1 MKPKVTR
8 ILNIV
13 AVLFIVLA
21 GGYFVMKM
29 RSGGKRAVSFVS
41 LTYRWGV
48 GDTLQNSYDSTTGE
62 YHFLDQG
69 NQLIKEKFK
78 IRTNNVIFLHSK
90 INEQDLLNIPDTV
103 ANPNANLKDP
113 KVLRYEFK
121 FVYDDTTK
129 NVIFLTNYDE
139 DPLVRSKAS
148 GLQKVV
154 QQVITEAEERF
165 ASR

>member
-8 ILNIV
+8 ILNIL
-13 AVLFIVLA
+13 AVLFIVVA

-29 RSGGKRAVSFVS
+29 RSGGKRAASFVS
-41 LTYRWGV
+41 LTYKWGV
-48 GDTLQNSYDSTTGE
+48 GDTLQNSYDSKTGE
-62 YHFLDQG
+62 YQFIDQRD
-69 NQLIKEKFK
+69 QLIKEKFK

-90 INEQDLLNIPDTV
+90 INEGDLLNIPDTV
-103 ANPNANLKDP
+103 ANAQANFKDP

-129 NVIFLTNYDE
+129 NVIYLTNYDG
-139 DPLVRSKAS
+139 DPLIMSKAN

-154 QQVITEAEERF
+154 QQVVAEAEERF
-165 ASR
+165 AKR